1 MIVYC
6 HLLTSFLFAPPLTHT
21 HCLIE
26 DRDRGGRNG
35 NNSGNFGGS
44 WNNTNNNNNGNRE
57 YNNNFQQRS
66 PGEPAVSIVIK
77 GLPNHTVES
86 TVQNSFLIHHKE
98 YDLILLF
105 FFLFFRSVV
114 FDISTLLCERHSFN
128 HSEGLFKPFFYFLS
142 KFFTNHLIYIPI
154 YFIYSIHCRI
164 KSKQDGECKGFAFVE
179 FISLEYSQYFM
190 TSFGIV

>member
-105 FFLFFRSVV
+105 FSLFPLSCFR
-114 FDISTLLCERHSFN
+114 
-128 HSEGLFKPFFYFLS
+128 Y
-142 KFFTNHLIYIPI
+142 
-154 YFIYSIHCRI
+154 
-164 KSKQDGECKGFAFVE
+164 
-179 FISLEYSQYFM
+179 
-190 TSFGIV
+190 